1 MLLNTTHFFIIK
13 IPPKKQERQEIAFN
27 HLPHFTAKVIDATL
41 SSDNLLRSKKNLL
54 GRI

>member
-1 MLLNTTHFFIIK
+1 MLLNTTHFLFIK
-13 IPPKKQERQEIAFN
+13 IPPKKQKRQEIAFN